1 MLDDATRRCYADLLS
16 HELVCALGCTEPIA
30 LAYAAALAGR
40 ILGEPCRHLHMRC
53 SGNIIKNVKSVAV
66 PNAEGMKGVEAAS
79 VLGMVGGNPL
89 ERLEVLESVTHAD
102 VERTR
107 ELVAAHLCSVELL
120 EGVPNLYIIAQARG
134 DAHEA
139 QVVIA
144 DRHTNV
150 VAASRDGAALAA
162 EELASLGLPED
173 CPAGTARPQAD
184 AASGATAP
192 WDDEDAGTSEGAGAG
207 SQAAPSATSSG
218 CSPETAGLTMAS
230 IVEYARTV
238 DLDDVREVL
247 ERQIRCNTAIS
258 AEGLSGHWGSE
269 IGRTILATRPVDVVT
284 RMRARAAA
292 GSDARMGGCSLPVV
306 INSGSG
312 NQGMTASLPVIEYA
326 ETIHASHDQLL
337 RALVVSNLTAMHLKH
352 YIGSLS
358 AFCGVVCAAAGAGA
372 AVTYLAGGT
381 LAQIGSTVVNTLA
394 NVGGI
399 VCDGAK
405 GSCAAK
411 IASAVDAA
419 MLGHTMAMLDEDFC
433 AGDGLVASD
442 VETSIMSMGYVGRV
456 GMHSTDVEILNIMIG
471 KTCPDQM
478 SC

>member
-1 MLDDATRRCYADLLS
+1 MLDETTIRCYTELLRS
-16 HELVCALGCTEPIA
+16 ELVCALGCTEPIA
-30 LAYAAALAGR
+30 LAYAASLAAH
-40 ILGEPCRHLHMRC
+40 ILGEPCEHLHMQC

-79 VLGMVGGNPL
+79 VLGMVGGDPAM
-89 ERLEVLESVTHAD
+89 RLEVLESVTHAD

-107 ELVAAHLCSVELL
+107 ELVTGGLCSVELL
-120 EGVPNLYIIAQARG
+120 EGVPNLYIIAQAAG
-134 DAHEA
+134 PAHKA
-139 QVVIA
+139 CVTIA

-150 VAASRDGAALAA
+150 VAASRDSRALASD
-162 EELASLGLPED
+162 ELLELGLPVT
-173 CPAGTARPQAD
+173 CPASVARPCPAD
-184 AASGATAP
+184 ATSGASCFY
-192 WDDEDAGTSEGAGAG
+192 DDEGADDGTK
-207 SQAAPSATSSG
+207 PSSSG
-218 CSPETAGLTMAS
+218 CCPETAGLTMAS
-230 IVEYARTV
+230 IVEYAREV
-238 DLDDVREVL
+238 DVEDIREVL
-247 ERQIRCNTAIS
+247 ERQIACNTAIS
-258 AEGLSGHWGSE
+258 DEGLSGHWGSE
-269 IGRTILATRPVDVVT
+269 IGRTVLATRPVDVVT

-292 GSDARMGGCSLPVV
+292 GSDARMGGCALPVV

-326 ETIHASHDQLL
+326 ETIHAGHEQLL
-337 RALVVSNLTAMHLKH
+337 RALAVSNLTAMHLKH

-372 AVTYLAGGT
+372 AVTFLAGGT

-433 AGDGLVASD
+433 AGDGLVAGD

>member
-1 MLDDATRRCYADLLS
+1 MPLEPAVHQAYADLLRK
-16 HELVCALGCTEPIA
+16 ELVCALGCTEPIA
-30 LAYAAALAGR
+30 LAYACALAGR
-40 ILGEPCRHLHMRC
+40 ILGGACEHLHMLC
-53 SGNIIKNVKSVAV
+53 SGNIIKNVKSVVV
-66 PNAEGMKGVEAAS
+66 PNSEGMKGVEAAS
-79 VLGMVGGNPL
+79 VLGLIGGDAL
-89 ERLEVLESVTHAD
+89 ARLEVLESVGHEH
-102 VERTR
+102 VERAR
-107 ELVAAHLCSVELL
+107 ELIAQGFCSVELL

-134 DAHEA
+134 AGHAA

-150 VAASRDGAALAA
+150 CAVSRDGAALAPD
-162 EELASLGLPED
+162 ELAATGLD
-173 CPAGTARPQAD
+173 AGVPAIPVDGCCGHVDVD
-184 AASGATAP
+184 AASGATNP
-192 WDDEDAGTSEGAGAG
+192 FEDVGTDTSARVA
-207 SQAAPSATSSG
+207 QAAGGANPD
-218 CSPETAGLTMAS
+218 TAGLTMAS

-238 DLDDVREVL
+238 NLDDVREVL
-247 ERQIRCNTAIS
+247 ERQISCNTAIA

-269 IGRTILATRPVDVVT
+269 IGRTVMATRPVDVVT

-326 ETIHASHDQLL
+326 ETIHAHHDELL
-337 RALVVSNLTAMHLKH
+337 RALCVSNLTAMHLKH

-381 LAQIGSTVVNTLA
+381 EAQIGSTVVNTLA

-399 VCDGAK
+399 MCDGAK

-433 AGDGLVASD
+433 AGDGLVAND

-471 KTCPDQM
+471 KTCPEEM
-478 SC
+478 AC